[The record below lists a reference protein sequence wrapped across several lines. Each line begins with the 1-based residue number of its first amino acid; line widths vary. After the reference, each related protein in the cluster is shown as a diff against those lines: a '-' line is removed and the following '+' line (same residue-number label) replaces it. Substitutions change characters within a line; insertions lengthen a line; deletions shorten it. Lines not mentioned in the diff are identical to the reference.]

1 VRLTGYTKWISVS
14 YSYEVVTSVEP
25 VARRKATPP
34 MRNDKAAVAA
44 PPNQPSAPSVNELI
58 AQGIAIEG
66 NDSLS
71 DRKKWELL
79 NSMGLCRFCLLAMT
93 GKLQAEMD
101 RLSAQGL
108 NAGLFNPKCAGCSS
122 RRGSVTP

>member
-66 NDSLS
+66 NDS
-71 DRKKWELL
+71 RPQE
-79 NSMGLCRFCLLAMT
+79 MGAAQLDGPVPVLLA
-93 GKLQAEMD
+93 GNDGQAPGGD
-101 RLSAQGL
+101 GPAISPGAQCR
-108 NAGLFNPKCAGCSS
+108 P
-122 RRGSVTP
+122 VQP